1 MGLILISDVDE
12 EDDIIT
18 AGPDISP
25 TPPSTRNLSYNT
37 SPSKAAHSGLGASHS
52 GHGSSFP
59 EQATLGSSYAL
70 PSGIDN
76 QQNIEALGYEK
87 ENINPNMSLPR
98 LQGDGGPSFELNQV
112 NLSNNSNLSNG
123 AKPGV
128 LTLDKLNNADPGQMN
143 VVDKNRLN
151 FSADLE
157 LLENIQDPTPKPEV
171 HPADV
176 PIVSPTTDT
185 LYAEL
190 NKSLTP
196 ELPATSRH
204 RSVLSNSRDSTP
216 APPTRSFTLEQNS
229 ADYRIRSPSE
239 HAEQIDEL
247 HRSLNQFDELV
258 HSIHEAAQNIS
269 SRSRDS
275 LPGLDGAEIQSF
287 KASRAPGSNE
297 QLTPHRKLQFHSTD
311 ESLEGAALPDNLS
324 NATDLASM
332 SARVIEVQNGTFT
345 EFMETSP
352 EKRRVVNLNDLP
364 RLDTIGGSTSFSL
377 TTQNDIFDSRL
388 SPRLSH
394 TLPSKS
400 PPAPVDTKALSKL
413 DKETES
419 IIARYQKLKMSTS
432 GSITSSSQD
441 KERPLSGG
449 DFDRRVRQGSVVDDV
464 FSLDSSFSQ
473 QKTSPSNTSPLNKEY
488 LQETP
493 NKIKVRRLKK
503 VSLAFE
509 DGQPRPLIGVSPTQ
523 SPENS
528 QITGFERKD
537 DGVFKVPRTP
547 PKSARTTASSS
558 SLVAGYS
565 PFTTPTRQRFND
577 GNSFLLFKFYY
588 AVILS
593 I

>member
-1 MGLILISDVDE
+1 M
-12 EDDIIT
+12 
-18 AGPDISP
+18 
-25 TPPSTRNLSYNT
+25 
-37 SPSKAAHSGLGASHS
+37 LGASHS
-52 GHGSSFP
+52 GHGTSFP
-59 EQATLGSSYAL
+59 EQATLGPSYAL
-70 PSGIDN
+70 PSGVDSG
-76 QQNIEALGYEK
+76 QNMEADGIEK
-87 ENINPNMSLPR
+87 ENKNPNVSLPR
-98 LQGDGGPSFELNQV
+98 LQGDGGPSYEISQV
-112 NLSNNSNLSNG
+112 NLSNNSNLSDR

-128 LTLDKLNNADPGQMN
+128 LTLDKLNNAAPKHMN
-143 VVDKNRLN
+143 GIDNSNLN
-151 FSADLE
+151 LSADLE

-171 HPADV
+171 HLTDV
-176 PIVSPTTDT
+176 PVVSPTTDT

-216 APPTRSFTLEQNS
+216 APPARSFTL
-229 ADYRIRSPSE
+229 DDRMRSQSD
-239 HAEQIDEL
+239 HTQQIDEL

-275 LPGLDGAEIQSF
+275 LPGLDGAEMQ
-287 KASRAPGSNE
+287 ASTKSLASAKVNQVPGSSEELSPNRE
-297 QLTPHRKLQFHSTD
+297 LQLHSAD
-311 ESLEGAALPDNLS
+311 GSLEGAGLPDNLS

-345 EFMETSP
+345 EFMEVSP
-352 EKRRVVNLNDLP
+352 EKKRVVNLNDIAKS
-364 RLDTIGGSTSFSL
+364 DFGGSTSFSL
-377 TTQNDIFDSRL
+377 TTQNNISDGRL
-388 SPRLSH
+388 SPRLSQ

-400 PPAPVDTKALSKL
+400 PPRKGAPVDTKTLSKL

-432 GSITSSSQD
+432 GSVCHGKESQT
-441 KERPLSGG
+441 SGG
-449 DFDRRVRQGSVVDDV
+449 DFDRQDRQGILNDDV
-464 FSLDSSFSQ
+464 FSLDSSYSQ
-473 QKTSPSNTSPLNKEY
+473 QKSSPSNTSPLNKEY

-493 NKIKVRRLKK
+493 NKIKVRRSKK

-509 DGQPRPLIGVSPTQ
+509 DGQPRPLLGVSPTQ

-528 QITGFERKD
+528 LSTDDHERKD

-547 PKSARTTASSS
+547 PKSLRSTAPSS

-565 PFTTPTRQRFND
+565 PFTTPTRQRFSE
-577 GNSFLLFKFYY
+577 GNSTEIKNC
-588 AVILS
+588 S
-593 I
+593 SHTPRKESGN